1 MMTPMSQWKDLARK
15 DKRKRGNR
23 AIPPRLLLDMR
34 RVQSHPE
41 EEDLPRYVNLRKWL
55 KSDTKGFM
63 TKLSDLEKAWMTKL
77 NLMGRSTQEDKR
89 GVQQQDHKTESI
101 QEELAKLLRECQESS
116 P

>member
-1 MMTPMSQWKDLARK
+1 MSQWTDLKRK
-15 DKRKRGNR
+15 DQRKRGKR

-89 GVQQQDHKTESI
+89 GVAQDHKTESI
-101 QEELAKLLRECQESS
+101 QDELKKLLEECQESS